1 MKGCEETFNG
11 RDDKELTSVLYSD
24 LIAAGYL
31 EGATSRDENGTPNR
45 NRITNITLK
54 GRMYLDEIQ
63 ELEKSQ
69 SRFGKIKKYGGAF
82 GLWILGIATPLIV
95 DVIKAIFKK

>member
-1 MKGCEETFNG
+1 
-11 RDDKELTSVLYSD
+11 
-24 LIAAGYL
+24 
-31 EGATSRDENGTPNR
+31 
-45 NRITNITLK
+45 
-54 GRMYLDEIQ
+54 MYLDEIQ